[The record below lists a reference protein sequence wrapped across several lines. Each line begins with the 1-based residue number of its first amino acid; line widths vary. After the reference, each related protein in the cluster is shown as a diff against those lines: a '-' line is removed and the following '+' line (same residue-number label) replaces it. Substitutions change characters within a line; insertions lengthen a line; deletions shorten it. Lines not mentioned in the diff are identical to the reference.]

1 MKKNKIRVLITDQ
14 ETVFRVGLK
23 NYLEENDT
31 IEVVAEASDGLMM
44 LEKYNEYRP
53 DVVMSNLRLPL
64 MDGLVALK
72 EVKNQDAD
80 AKIVVFSSDIENE
93 CIPQIF
99 AMRIMGYIL
108 KSAEISEFANAVWS
122 SYENHPFFCK
132 AVSFRLKDLVLEMS
146 NPKKNKPSV
155 QFSKRELEIIKLIC
169 QEKTSRE
176 IAKVLYLSKRTIDG
190 YRTQI
195 MEKIGVKGLVG
206 IINYAISNGIIS
218 EHSNNS

>member
-64 MDGLVALK
+64 MDGLTALNELK
-72 EVKNQDAD
+72 KQDSD
-80 AKIVVFSSDIENE
+80 AKIVVFSSNIENE

-108 KSAEISEFANAVWS
+108 KSAEISEFAKAVWS
-122 SYENHPFFCK
+122 SYQSQPFFCK
-132 AVSFRLKDLVLEMS
+132 AVSYRLKDLVSEMT
-146 NPKKNKPSV
+146 NKKKHKPTIH
-155 QFSKRELEIIKLIC
+155 FSDRELDIIRLIC
-169 QEKTSRE
+169 EEKTSRE
-176 IAKVLYLSKRTIDG
+176 IAEALYLSKRTIDG

-206 IINYAISNGIIS
+206 IINYAIANGIIS
-218 EHSNNS
+218 KKSNNS